1 MVSETI
7 LPGTLYIV
15 ATPIGNLA
23 DFSPRGIAVL
33 QGVALIAAEDTRHS
47 RPLLR
52 HFGVHTPVLA
62 LHEHNE
68 REVTAKLLTRLQAGD
83 PVALISDAGTPL
95 VSDPGFHLVGDARS
109 AGIRVVPIPGPSA
122 AVCALSAAGLPSD
135 RFVFEGFLPAKQAAR
150 CQRLEALVGETR
162 TLIIY
167 ESSHR
172 IVAALGD
179 MTTILGEDRAA
190 VVARELTKRF
200 ETIRDG
206 TLGTLAQWVADDPDQ
221 QRGEFV
227 VLIRGAE
234 AADHETGLEEERVLK
249 ILLEELSAKQAA
261 LIAARITG
269 GRRNRLYALAQ
280 TLKPKV

>member
-95 VSDPGFHLVGDARS
+95 VSDPGFHLVCDARS

-150 CQRLEALVGETR
+150 CQRLEALVRETR

-179 MTTILGEDRAA
+179 MAMILGEGRAA

-200 ETIRDG
+200 ETILDG

-234 AADHETGLEEERVLK
+234 AADDETGLEEERVLK

-261 LIAARITG
+261 LVAARITG

-280 TLKPKV
+280 TLKSKV